1 MSEKSDKYSM
11 KIPKKLKD
19 LFQQYIDKNP
29 DLGFNK
35 VSQFALFILQQKAVE
50 IKKELNAKRK
60 KS

>member
-1 MSEKSDKYSM
+1 MSDKTEKYSM

-19 LFQQYIDKNP
+19 LFQEYINKNP

-50 IKKELNAKRK
+50 IKKELDKNK
-60 KS
+60 KT